1 MPAKCKETDQ
11 PIAALIK
18 DLKRRDLLKDTLIVW
33 GSEFGRTPLRQGGSD
48 KDKGLSGR
56 DHHKD
61 AFTVWMAGGG
71 VRPGISYGVTDDL
84 GMDVVDQGVHVH
96 DLNATV
102 MHLLGIDHTRL
113 TYRFQGREFRL
124 TDVHGEVVQP
134 LLA

>member
-1 MPAKCKETDQ
+1 M
-11 PIAALIK
+11 AALLQ
-18 DLKRRDLLKDTLIVW
+18 DLKQRDLLKDTLVIW
-33 GSEFGRTPLRQGGSD
+33 GSEFGRTPLRQGGND

-71 VRPGISYGVTDDL
+71 IRGGSSYGVTDDF

-102 MHLLGIDHTRL
+102 LHLLGIDHTRL
-113 TYRFQGREFRL
+113 THRFQGREYRL
-124 TDVHGEVVQP
+124 TDVHGQVVNQ
-134 LLA
+134 LLS